1 MGKITAASRLEQAK
15 IILIKET
22 SALKSIPQSGIYISS
37 TEDKGMILICYSVR
51 GLVGLS
57 LKVRIGGT
65 KE

>member
-1 MGKITAASRLEQAK
+1 MATSRLEQVK

-22 SALKSIPQSGIYISS
+22 STSESVPRSGIYISP
-37 TEDKGMILICYSVR
+37 TKYKGMILICYSVH

>member
-15 IILIKET
+15 VILIKET
-22 SALKSIPQSGIYISS
+22 STSESVPQSGIYVSS
-37 TEDKGMILICYSVR
+37 TEDKGMISICYSVR